1 MQIGGLRKREAVSF
15 LVLLYRVNKDSN
27 HRVRLTNQKTGM
39 IYFVHLWCVW
49 SLIQFDSCLQ
59 LWNLDFL
66 QPSLCWCVS
75 TPTMITMRTKTRS
88 TRDIVEGPRFL
99 NNLDILYEMLLWK
112 ETHFPGKLAFILCRS
127 PKKRPPSLAG
137 SQEIESMF
145 RFISFYFY
153 FLCKSGIWGDHQPNS
168 IISPFSFIVRLHLF
182 QVRWQSCWAP
192 QGPTHQ
198 HLPLD
203 HSLETKI
210 ILWV

>member
-1 MQIGGLRKREAVSF
+1 MCMKPDPVWFMFTALESRF
-15 LVLLYRVNKDSN
+15 LTTILMLVCE
-27 HRVRLTNQKTGM
+27 H
-39 IYFVHLWCVW
+39 
-49 SLIQFDSCLQ
+49 
-59 LWNLDFL
+59 
-66 QPSLCWCVS
+66 
-75 TPTMITMRTKTRS
+75 PTMITMRPKTRS

-112 ETHFPGKLAFILCRS
+112 ETHFPRKLAFKLCRS

-153 FLCKSGIWGDHQPNS
+153 FLCKYGIWVDHQLNS
-168 IISPFSFIVRLHLF
+168 IISPFSFIVRLHWF
-182 QVRWQSCWAP
+182 QIWWQSCWAP
-192 QGPTHQ
+192 QGPKHQ
-198 HLPLD
+198 LLPLD